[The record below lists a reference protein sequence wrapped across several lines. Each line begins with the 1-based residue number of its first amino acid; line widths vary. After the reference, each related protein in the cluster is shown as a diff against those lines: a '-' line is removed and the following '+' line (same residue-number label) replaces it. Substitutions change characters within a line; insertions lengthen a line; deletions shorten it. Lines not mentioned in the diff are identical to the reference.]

1 MNLQENILRIKEVMG
16 VINEDRYKGYKR
28 FLKDNVFINFPD
40 YIIND
45 MFRESGDLDY
55 RKVKGMTKD
64 EIINYFFNG
73 DGNKYFERWGG
84 YKGQKSKVV
93 EIKWEDLIEP
103 IQKFLKNKMSGE
115 NPDMT
120 DSREKLVKTMEREPN
135 LGKGDNEPIM
145 LIYNEEGKIK
155 DIPGGNHRI
164 YAAFELNNFNPIL
177 MNAYVSN

>member
-1 MNLQENILRIKEVMG
+1 
-16 VINEDRYKGYKR
+16 
-28 FLKDNVFINFPD
+28 
-40 YIIND
+40 
-45 MFRESGDLDY
+45 
-55 RKVKGMTKD
+55 
-64 EIINYFFNG
+64 
-73 DGNKYFERWGG
+73 
-84 YKGQKSKVV
+84 VV